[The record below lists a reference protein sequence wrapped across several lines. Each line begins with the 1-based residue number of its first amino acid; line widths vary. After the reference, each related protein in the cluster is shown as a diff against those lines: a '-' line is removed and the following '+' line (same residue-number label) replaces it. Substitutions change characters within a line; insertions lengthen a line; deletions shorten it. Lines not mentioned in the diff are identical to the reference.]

1 MSAARSLEPWRWLG
15 VPMLQALGA
24 TILFGIPLRVWGLQL
39 PEPIFPMAVVFAWA
53 VIRPSVLAPFGI
65 LIMGLLLDLLWG
77 NHLGLWPVCLLIAYG
92 LVLVGRNMMA
102 GQSRVILWSWYGFV
116 TAVALLAAYL
126 LMMLQAKNMASLLA
140 VGWQY
145 LATII
150 LYPFAH
156 RLIERFEDADV
167 RFR

>member
-1 MSAARSLEPWRWLG
+1 MKDVARQAGVSVGTVSNVLNRPELVAPLTRDRVREAINQLG
-15 VPMLQALGA
+15 YVRSENARQ
-24 TILFGIPLRVWGLQL
+24 LR
-39 PEPIFPMAVVFAWA
+39 
-53 VIRPSVLAPFGI
+53 
-65 LIMGLLLDLLWG
+65 
-77 NHLGLWPVCLLIAYG
+77 
-92 LVLVGRNMMA
+92 A